1 MNIAEKVS
9 FNIASEAS
17 YIYILSGQNSPKL
30 TILGIFKKTET
41 WGETVLPDMAISI
54 GQKKNGENA
63 KKLKCDILSGF
74 QILCNYQKSVF
85 NVCLDNSFEKRISA
99 N

>member
-1 MNIAEKVS
+1 MTSS
-9 FNIASEAS
+9 FSFK
-17 YIYILSGQNSPKL
+17 NSPKL
-30 TILGIFKKTET
+30 TILGIFKKTEA

-54 GQKKNGENA
+54 GQKNGENA

-74 QILCNYQKSVF
+74 QTLCNYQKSVF